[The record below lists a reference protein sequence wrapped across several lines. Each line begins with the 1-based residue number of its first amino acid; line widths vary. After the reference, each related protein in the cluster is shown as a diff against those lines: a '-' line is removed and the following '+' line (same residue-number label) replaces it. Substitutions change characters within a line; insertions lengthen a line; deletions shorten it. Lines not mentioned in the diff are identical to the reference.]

1 MRRCFWT
8 NFAAIHGNAN
18 AFNLCPHG
26 NWYFLPWH
34 RAFLLMYER
43 TVRQLT
49 GHNDFALPYW
59 DWTADR
65 QLPAAFSQPTWNGQ
79 PNPLY
84 ESQRSMSPTDSLP
97 DEIVGQGVI
106 ATILGETPFETFGT
120 SRPSSQDS
128 LDQSWINC
136 EGCGVSGTRLARR
149 RLLQLRDAV
158 SPSLNDGVVQLQI
171 AERTA
176 LRRLPLRER
185 NDAWYLRCN
194 GACPDGATVK

>member
-1 MRRCFWT
+1 
-8 NFAAIHGNAN
+8 
-18 AFNLCPHG
+18 
-26 NWYFLPWH
+26 
-34 RAFLLMYER
+34 MYER

-79 PNPLY
+79 TNPLY

-120 SRPSSQDS
+120 SRPSGQDS

-136 EGCGVSGTRLARR
+136 EGCGVSGTLEATPHNNVHNIVGG
-149 RLLQLRDAV
+149 LMGGTQSALDPIHDASLQHRPDLG
-158 SPSLNDGVVQLQI
+158 GVECQ
-171 AERTA
+171 
-176 LRRLPLRER
+176 
-185 NDAWYLRCN
+185 
-194 GACPDGATVK
+194 